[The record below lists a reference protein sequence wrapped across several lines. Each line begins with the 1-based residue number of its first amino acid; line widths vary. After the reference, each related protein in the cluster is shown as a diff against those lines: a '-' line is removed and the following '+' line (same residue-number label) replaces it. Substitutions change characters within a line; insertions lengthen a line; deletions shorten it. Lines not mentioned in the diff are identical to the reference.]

1 MRSDNQ
7 DSWAASASPARWA
20 TADAPELVHTHVL
33 LSHKLKSSA
42 AYIIQQLTN
51 IWECSTNHKITKV
64 EKTSKIT
71 QSNHTTT
78 PPLFPFM

>member
-1 MRSDNQ
+1 M
-7 DSWAASASPARWA
+7 
-20 TADAPELVHTHVL
+20 
-33 LSHKLKSSA
+33 
-42 AYIIQQLTN
+42 QQLTN

-78 PPLFPFM
+78 PPLFPFT